1 MHCHYAECHY
11 AECCGAIKIRF
22 FYTEIFFTRF
32 TKQAILM
39 RRANVLSV
47 PLSYLSFYLLTS
59 KIDINRTKHNVMLNV
74 VMLSAILLN
83 VIHHIMLGVIVQIE
97 ENQP

>member
-1 MHCHYAECHY
+1 
-11 AECCGAIKIRF
+11 
-22 FYTEIFFTRF
+22 
-32 TKQAILM
+32 M
-39 RRANVLSV
+39 RRSNVLNV
-47 PLSYLSFYLLTS
+47 PLSYLSFYLFTS

-83 VIHHIMLGVIVQIE
+83 VIHHIMLSVIVQIE